1 MSFSHMNYGNQKNG
15 VVLWF
20 TGLPASGKT
29 TLGKAVQSILRLNN
43 IQVELLDGDEVRQG
57 ISFDLGFSKE
67 DREKHAKRV
76 VYISKLLERNG
87 VFVIVTLI
95 SPYKE
100 TREYARKNL
109 QNFVE
114 IHVKAPVE
122 VCIKRDPKGLY
133 KKALSGEIHH
143 FTGIDDPYEEPEN
156 PELIIETS
164 KYSIDQCVGQILHY
178 LKIREFI
185 PK

>member
-1 MSFSHMNYGNQKNG
+1 MNYGNQKKG

-29 TLGKAVQSILRLNN
+29 TLGKAMLSILRLNN

-133 KKALSGEIHH
+133 KKALRGEIHN

-164 KYSIDQCVGQILHY
+164 KYNIDQCVGQILHY
-178 LKIREFI
+178 IKIREFI